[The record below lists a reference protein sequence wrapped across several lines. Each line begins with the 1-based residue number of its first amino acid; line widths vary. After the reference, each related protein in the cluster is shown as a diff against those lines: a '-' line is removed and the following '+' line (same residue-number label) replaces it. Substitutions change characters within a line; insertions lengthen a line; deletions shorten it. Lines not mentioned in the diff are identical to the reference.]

1 MKVNQE
7 KKEEYGEVDSVSAPN
22 CPYFPKISFASGPLL
37 KAGLFLGAETHKGL
51 RDKGNRFGFSVMRK
65 INS

>member
-1 MKVNQE
+1 MKLNQE
-7 KKEEYGEVDSVSAPN
+7 KKEEDEEVDSVSAPG

-51 RDKGNRFGFSVMRK
+51 
-65 INS
+65 